1 MKITRL
7 NVVLGFSLLFVWACE
22 TQQQPT
28 FTSSQKI
35 EAPLLTNK
43 TLQFLGGGGDI
54 EVLIDTTMAE
64 FDSVFT
70 VTQSGP
76 DAGFLTISKTE
87 SFEFGDLNDAIPEI
101 SAEGTEFSAEVGELS
116 LGSFSSG
123 NGALGEANFEEL
135 TGLNPNLVPPGTPL
149 FGAASPTVNIEVG
162 ANTDFFSSA
171 TIKRG
176 AIEVGLTNNL
186 GFDIN
191 QLTLTLKSSSTEV
204 STTTVT
210 SFEASSNRTA
220 ILSFDEGD
228 VLEDINID
236 VQMSWLTQNTSA
248 VPTALIVES
257 IDGVDLVASEVVA
270 ALESQDFSS
279 TSTTSFDATE
289 FQFTEEAH
297 YIELESGSIN
307 IAPIVNGLDLDIEE
321 LVISFPGIRKSP
333 YNAGDSLVISYLGAE
348 KVSRSASSIA
358 KNIDLDGYRLY
369 ALNNEIS
376 YTTKALTENTQDA
389 APAQQN
395 RTINELQSISS
406 SVAIE
411 NLKIAEAFGQ
421 VKPQTVLLG
430 DDDISNNVGEEQV
443 IDIMNDTE
451 AELTEID
458 GLEDL
463 SSQLDGLEFTQA
475 RLSIDYTSN
484 IGIPTTIYAAIMGVD
499 GDGNQFFLTGTPG
512 SDKEVKQSDSIEGL
526 VMDGVALETNQ
537 LIKFSLDTPPNGQTI
552 TSSVEFN
559 GDNSTV
565 VDFLNELPN
574 EIRFIGKAII
584 NEDGQAATI
593 ATPLEFSPSFAVDL
607 PLAFQTTTAATYS
620 DTTETDALEG
630 LPGADDEDGASIS
643 GGQIIINYEN
653 GLPLGF
659 GLDLEFLD
667 KNNAAI
673 TTIPLGNE
681 EPIVLTA
688 ASVDAVTRYVS
699 SPTVSSTIMSLS
711 KAQFDE
717 LNKTKSVVV
726 SARLNSSNNE
736 EVKLKT
742 TDYITINI
750 SVSLQL
756 ETNVGDN

>member
-1 MKITRL
+1 M
-7 NVVLGFSLLFVWACE
+7 
-22 TQQQPT
+22 
-28 FTSSQKI
+28 
-35 EAPLLTNK
+35 
-43 TLQFLGGGGDI
+43 
-54 EVLIDTTMAE
+54 
-64 FDSVFT
+64 
-70 VTQSGP
+70 
-76 DAGFLTISKTE
+76 
-87 SFEFGDLNDAIPEI
+87 
-101 SAEGTEFSAEVGELS
+101 
-116 LGSFSSG
+116 
-123 NGALGEANFEEL
+123 
-135 TGLNPNLVPPGTPL
+135 
-149 FGAASPTVNIEVG
+149 
-162 ANTDFFSSA
+162 
-171 TIKRG
+171 
-176 AIEVGLTNNL
+176 
-186 GFDIN
+186 
-191 QLTLTLKSSSTEV
+191 
-204 STTTVT
+204 
-210 SFEASSNRTA
+210 
-220 ILSFDEGD
+220 
-228 VLEDINID
+228 
-236 VQMSWLTQNTSA
+236 
-248 VPTALIVES
+248 
-257 IDGVDLVASEVVA
+257 
-270 ALESQDFSS
+270 
-279 TSTTSFDATE
+279 
-289 FQFTEEAH
+289 
-297 YIELESGSIN
+297 
-307 IAPIVNGLDLDIEE
+307 
-321 LVISFPGIRKSP
+321 
-333 YNAGDSLVISYLGAE
+333 
-348 KVSRSASSIA
+348 
-358 KNIDLDGYRLY
+358 
-369 ALNNEIS
+369 NNEIS

-389 APAQQN
+389 APDQQN

-526 VMDGVALETNQ
+526 VIDGVALETNQ
-537 LIKFSLDTPPNGQTI
+537 LIKFSLETPPSGQTI

-584 NEDGQAATI
+584 NEDWQAATI

-630 LPGADDEDGASIS
+630 LPGADDEGGASIS

-667 KNNAAI
+667 QNNMAI

-699 SPTVSSTIMSLS
+699 SPTVS
-711 KAQFDE
+711 
-717 LNKTKSVVV
+717 
-726 SARLNSSNNE
+726 
-736 EVKLKT
+736 
-742 TDYITINI
+742 
-750 SVSLQL
+750 
-756 ETNVGDN
+756 